1 MFVIVVT
8 VTRTSPS
15 QYISPNLQKPETA
28 FFFFFFFFS
37 FCLSAQ
43 YVSRNN
49 VEYRLLF

>member
-28 FFFFFFFFS
+28 FFFFLSFF
-37 FCLSAQ
+37 L
-43 YVSRNN
+43 V
-49 VEYRLLF
+49 LLERSVCFTQ